1 MKKTISFICGALLA
15 ASLLACGGSQ
25 SSQQTTPAPAATDPN
40 AQPPAGDGTAQP
52 PAGDG
57 NANPQPP
64 AK

>member
-25 SSQQTTPAPAATDPN
+25 SSQPTTPAPAAGDPN
-40 AQPPAGDGTAQP
+40 AAPADPNAA
-52 PAGDG
+52 PADP
-57 NANPQPP
+57 NAAPAAP